1 MSSITADAEDKFV
14 PRVHHHHHHINW
26 HHHVSDSKKSG
37 KGEREKKKKGPWVHW
52 VDCSGNDCRDEWH
65 KEGQMSEIAAKETK
79 KNKMTKEK

>member
-1 MSSITADAEDKFV
+1 MFHGFIIIIIISIGTIMFQTVRNPAKEKG
-14 PRVHHHHHHINW
+14 
-26 HHHVSDSKKSG
+26 KK
-37 KGEREKKKKGPWVHW
+37 KKKKGPWVHW

>member
-37 KGEREKKKKGPWVHW
+37 KGEREKKRRVHGSIGLI
-52 VDCSGNDCRDEWH
+52 VPEMIVETNGTRRA
-65 KEGQMSEIAAKETK
+65 QMSEIAKT

>member
-1 MSSITADAEDKFV
+1 MFHGFIIIIIISIGTIMFQTVRNPAKEK
-14 PRVHHHHHHINW
+14 
-26 HHHVSDSKKSG
+26 G
-37 KGEREKKKKGPWVHW
+37 KKKKKGPWVHW